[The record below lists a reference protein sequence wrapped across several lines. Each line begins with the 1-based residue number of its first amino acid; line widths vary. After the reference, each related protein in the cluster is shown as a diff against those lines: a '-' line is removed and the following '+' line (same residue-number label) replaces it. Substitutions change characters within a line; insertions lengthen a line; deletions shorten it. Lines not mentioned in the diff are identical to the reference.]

1 MGGFMSPELLGLVLL
16 GVLLVAIFL
25 GFPIS
30 FTLIIC
36 ALVFGYI
43 SFGEI
48 VFSLMV
54 MQTFGFMKE
63 EVLAAVPLFIFMGYI
78 LERSGLMERLFRGSQ
93 LVMGPVKGSL
103 YLSVLMV
110 ATIFAMATG
119 IIGAPVAVIGL
130 MAVPIMMKS
139 GYDVRLSAGVITAGG
154 CLGILIPPSVML
166 VVMGPIANVSVVRL
180 MAGALLPGV
189 LLAGIYML
197 YTMIRCYLNPR
208 LGPPLPPEERARSFF
223 QAFRELALG
232 VIPPLI
238 LIMACLGSI
247 LFGLATPTEGAAMG
261 AFGAVLLGL
270 VSRRLDW
277 KMILESTRSTV
288 VISSMVLFLGM
299 AANVYGAVF
308 SRLGT
313 SDMII
318 KFLTALP
325 LPPIG
330 VIILLMVFIFL
341 LGWPLEWPAI
351 VFIFLPMFLPVVTA
365 LGYDPMW
372 FCILV
377 AVNLQTA
384 FLSPPVAL
392 AAYYLKGVAPNFELW
407 DIYAGMVQFML
418 LQLVGLA
425 IVLFFP
431 QIVLWL
437 PKALFG

>member
-1 MGGFMSPELLGLVLL
+1 MSPELLGLLLL

-36 ALVFGYI
+36 GLVFGYI
-43 SFGEI
+43 GFGKI

-54 MQTFGFMKE
+54 MQAFGFMKE

-78 LERSGLMERLFRGSQ
+78 LERAGLMERLFKGFQ

-103 YLSVLMV
+103 YLAVLVV

-130 MAVPIMMKS
+130 MSVPIMMKS
-139 GYDVRLSAGVITAGG
+139 RYDVRLSAGVITAGG

-180 MAGALLPGV
+180 MAGAVLPGV
-189 LLAGIYML
+189 LLSGIYII
-197 YTMIRCYLNPR
+197 YTIIRCYLQPH
-208 LGPPLPPEERARSFF
+208 LGPPLPPEERAKSYF

-232 VIPPLI
+232 VIPPFI

-261 AFGAVLLGL
+261 ALGALVLGL
-270 VSRRLDW
+270 VNRKLDW
-277 KMILESTRSTV
+277 KKIKESTWSTV
-288 VISSMVLFLGM
+288 EISSMVLFLGM

-318 KFLTALP
+318 KILTALP
-325 LPPIG
+325 LPPMG

-351 VFIFLPMFLPVVTA
+351 VFIFMPMFLPVVTK
-365 LGYDPMW
+365 LGFDPLW

-384 FLSPPVAL
+384 FLSPPVAV
-392 AAYYLKGVAPNFELW
+392 AAYYLKGVAPNFDLW
-407 DIYAGMVQFML
+407 DIYAGMVQFMC

-425 IVLFFP
+425 VVLLFP
-431 QIVLWL
+431 EIVLWL
-437 PKALFG
+437 PKVLFG

>member
-1 MGGFMSPELLGLVLL
+1 MSPDILGLLLL

-36 ALVFGYI
+36 GIVFGYI
-43 SFGEI
+43 GFGNI

-63 EVLAAVPLFIFMGYI
+63 EVLAAVPLFIFMGYV
-78 LERSGLMERLFRGSQ
+78 LERAGLMERLFRGFQ
-93 LVMGPVKGSL
+93 LVMGPVRGSL
-103 YLSVLMV
+103 YLAVLVV

-139 GYDVRLSAGVITAGG
+139 GYDHRLSAGVITAGG

-189 LLAGIYML
+189 MLAGL
-197 YTMIRCYLNPR
+197 YIFYAMIRSYLQPH
-208 LGPPLPPEERARSFF
+208 LGPPLPIEERAKSYFE
-223 QAFRELALG
+223 ALRELALG
-232 VIPPLI
+232 VVPPFF

-261 AFGAVLLGL
+261 ALGALILGL
-270 VSRRLDW
+270 LNRRLTL
-277 KMILESTRSTV
+277 KKIVEST
-288 VISSMVLFLGM
+288 FLGM
-299 AANVYGAVF
+299 AANFYGAVF

-313 SDMII
+313 STMII
-318 KFLTALP
+318 KALMGLP
-325 LPPIG
+325 LPPMG
-330 VIILLMVFIFL
+330 VIILLMFFIFI

-351 VFIFLPMFLPVVTA
+351 VFIFLPMFLPVVKA
-365 LGYDPMW
+365 LGFDPLW

-392 AAYYLKGVAPNFELW
+392 AAYYLKGVAPDFKLW
-407 DIYAGMVQFML
+407 DIYMGMVQFMI
-418 LQLVGLA
+418 LQLVGLLL
-425 IVLFFP
+425 VLFFP

-437 PKALFG
+437 PKVLFG

>member
-1 MGGFMSPELLGLVLL
+1 MSPELLGIL
-16 GVLLVAIFL
+16 LLVALLTSIFL

-43 SFGEI
+43 GFGER

-54 MQTFGFMKE
+54 MQVYGFMKE

-78 LERSGLMERLFRGSQ
+78 LERAGLMERLFRGFQ
-93 LVMGPVKGSL
+93 LVMGPVRGSL
-103 YLSVLMV
+103 FYAVLIV
-110 ATIFAMATG
+110 ATVFAMATG

-139 GYDVRLSAGVITAGG
+139 GYDPRLSAGVITAGG

-189 LLAGIYML
+189 LLAGLYMIY
-197 YTMIRCYLNPR
+197 TAIRCYLNPK
-208 LGPPLPPEERARSFF
+208 LGPPLPVEERAPSY
-223 QAFRELALG
+223 AFALRELALG
-232 VIPPLI
+232 IVPPFF
-238 LIMACLGSI
+238 LIMACLGTI

-261 AFGAVLLGL
+261 AFGALVLGL
-270 VSRRLDW
+270 VNRRLDAR
-277 KMILESTRSTV
+277 KILESAWSTV
-288 VISSMVLFLGM
+288 EISSMVLFLGV

-308 SRLGT
+308 TRLG
-313 SDMII
+313 SSALIVKALM
-318 KFLTALP
+318 ALP

-330 VIILLMVFIFL
+330 VIIVLMIVIFL

-365 LGYDPMW
+365 LGYDPLW

-407 DIYAGMVQFML
+407 DIYAGMVQFMV
-418 LQLVGLA
+418 LQLVGLL
-425 IVLFFP
+425 IVLLFP
-431 QIVLWL
+431 QIVTWL
-437 PKALFG
+437 PKLMFG

>member
-1 MGGFMSPELLGLVLL
+1 MSPEFLGLLLL

-36 ALVFGYI
+36 GLVFGYI
-43 SFGEI
+43 GFGDI

-54 MQTFGFMKE
+54 MQAYGFMKE

-78 LERSGLMERLFRGSQ
+78 LERAGLMERLFKGFQ
-93 LVMGPVKGSL
+93 LVMGPVRGSL
-103 YLSVLMV
+103 YLAVLVV

-180 MAGALLPGV
+180 MGAAVLPGV
-189 LLAGIYML
+189 LLAGLYIL
-197 YTMIRCYLNPR
+197 YTMIRCYFQPH
-208 LGPPLPPEERARSFF
+208 LGPPLPIEERAKSYS
-223 QAFRELALG
+223 QAFLELAIG
-232 VIPPLI
+232 VVPPFF

-261 AFGAVLLGL
+261 ALGALVLGL
-270 VSRRLDW
+270 ANRKLDA
-277 KMILESTRSTV
+277 KKIIESTWSTV
-288 VISSMVLFLGM
+288 EISSMVLFLGM

-318 KFLTALP
+318 KALIGLP

-351 VFIFLPMFLPVVTA
+351 VFIFLPMFLPVVTK
-365 LGYDPMW
+365 LGFDPMW

-384 FLSPPVAL
+384 FLSPPVAV
-392 AAYYLKGVAPNFELW
+392 AAYYLKGVAPNYDLW
-407 DIYAGMVQFML
+407 DIYAGMVQFMV

-425 IVLFFP
+425 IVLLFP
-431 QIVLWL
+431 PIVLWL
-437 PKALFG
+437 PKVLFG

>member
-1 MGGFMSPELLGLVLL
+1 MSPELLGLMLL

-36 ALVFGYI
+36 ALIFGYI
-43 SFGEI
+43 GFGDI

-54 MQTFGFMKE
+54 MQAFGFMKE

-78 LERSGLMERLFRGSQ
+78 LESAGLMERLFRGFQ

-103 YLSVLMV
+103 YLAVLAV

-189 LLAGIYML
+189 LLAGLYMV
-197 YTMIRCYLNPR
+197 YTMIRCYVQPH
-208 LGPPLPPEERARSFF
+208 LGPPLPLEERAKSYS

-232 VIPPLI
+232 VVPPFI

-261 AFGAVLLGL
+261 AFGAVALGL
-270 VSRRLDW
+270 VNRRLDW
-277 KMILESTRSTV
+277 KKIIESTRSTV
-288 VISSMVLFLGM
+288 EISSMVLFLGM

-313 SDMII
+313 PDMII
-318 KFLTALP
+318 KTLMALP
-325 LPPIG
+325 LPPMG

-365 LGYDPMW
+365 LGFDPLW

-407 DIYAGMVQFML
+407 DIYAGMVQFMI
-418 LQLVGLA
+418 LQLVGLV

-437 PKALFG
+437 PKVMFG

>member
-1 MGGFMSPELLGLVLL
+1 MSPEILGMILL

-43 SFGEI
+43 GFGEV

-78 LERSGLMERLFRGSQ
+78 LERAGLMERLFRGFQ

-103 YLSVLMV
+103 YIAVLVV

-180 MAGALLPGV
+180 MAGALLPGI
-189 LLAGIYML
+189 LLAGIYL
-197 YTMIRCYLNPR
+197 AYTMIRCYIHPK
-208 LGPPLPPEERARSFF
+208 LGPPLPLEERAKSFAL
-223 QAFRELALG
+223 AFRELLLG
-232 VIPPLI
+232 VIPPFI

-261 AFGAVLLGL
+261 AFGAVALGFAN
-270 VSRRLDW
+270 RRLDL
-277 KMILESTRSTV
+277 KKIIESTRATV
-288 VISSMVLFLGM
+288 EISSMVLFLGM

-313 SDMII
+313 SDLII
-318 KFLTALP
+318 KALLGLP
-325 LPPIG
+325 LPPMG
-330 VIILLMVFIFL
+330 VIILLMAFIFL

-351 VFIFLPMFLPVVTA
+351 VFIFLPMFLPVVTK
-365 LGYDPMW
+365 LGFNPLW

-392 AAYYLKGVAPNFELW
+392 AAYYLKGVAPNFKLW
-407 DIYAGMVQFML
+407 DIYAGMVQFMI
-418 LQLVGLA
+418 LQLLGLA
-425 IVLFFP
+425 IVLLFP

-437 PKALFG
+437 PKVMFG

>member
-1 MGGFMSPELLGLVLL
+1 MSPELLGILLLAVLL
-16 GVLLVAIFL
+16 TSIFL

-43 SFGEI
+43 GFGDI

-54 MQTFGFMKE
+54 MQAYGFMQE
-63 EVLAAVPLFIFMGYI
+63 EVLAAVPLFIFMGYL
-78 LERSGLMERLFRGSQ
+78 LERAGLMDRLFRGFQ
-93 LVMGPVKGSL
+93 LIMGPVRGSL
-103 YLSVLMV
+103 YLAVLVV

-130 MAVPIMMKS
+130 MATPLMIKS

-180 MAGALLPGV
+180 MAAAVFPGV
-189 LLAGIYML
+189 LLAAIYIV
-197 YTMIRCYLNPR
+197 YTMVRCYIQPE
-208 LGPPLPPEERARSFF
+208 LGPPLPLEERAKSFS
-223 QAFRELALG
+223 QAFGELAKG
-232 VIPPLI
+232 VVPPLI

-261 AFGAVLLGL
+261 ALGALVLGL
-270 VSRRLDW
+270 INRKLDW
-277 KMILESTRSTV
+277 EKIIDSTWSTV
-288 VISSMVLFLGM
+288 EISSMVLFLGM

-308 SRLGT
+308 TRLGT
-313 SDMII
+313 SDMLIRG
-318 KFLTALP
+318 LLSLP

-330 VIILLMVFIFL
+330 VVIVLMVIIFL

-351 VFIFLPMFLPVVTA
+351 VFIFLPMFLPVVTK
-365 LGYDPMW
+365 LGFDPMW

-384 FLSPPVAL
+384 FLSPPVAV
-392 AAYYLKGVAPNFELW
+392 AAYYLKGVAPSYELW
-407 DIYAGMVQFML
+407 DIYAGMVQFMV

-425 IVLFFP
+425 AVFFFP
-431 QIVLWL
+431 SIVLWL
-437 PKALFG
+437 PKVMFG

>member
-1 MGGFMSPELLGLVLL
+1 MSPELLGILLLAVLL
-16 GVLLVAIFL
+16 TSIFL

-43 SFGEI
+43 GFGDI

-54 MQTFGFMKE
+54 MQAYGFMQE
-63 EVLAAVPLFIFMGYI
+63 EVLAAVPLFIFMGYL
-78 LERSGLMERLFRGSQ
+78 LERAGLMDRLFRGFQ
-93 LVMGPVKGSL
+93 LIMGPVRGSL
-103 YLSVLMV
+103 YLAVLVV

-130 MAVPIMMKS
+130 MATPLMIKS

-180 MAGALLPGV
+180 MAAAVFPGV
-189 LLAGIYML
+189 LLAAIYIV
-197 YTMIRCYLNPR
+197 YTMVRCYIQPE
-208 LGPPLPPEERARSFF
+208 LGPPLPLEERAKSFS
-223 QAFRELALG
+223 QAFGELAKG
-232 VIPPLI
+232 VVPPLI

-261 AFGAVLLGL
+261 ALGALVLGL
-270 VSRRLDW
+270 INRKLSWGKIQD
-277 KMILESTRSTV
+277 SARSTV
-288 VISSMVLFLGM
+288 EISSMVLFLGM

-308 SRLGT
+308 TRLGT
-313 SDMII
+313 SDMLIRG
-318 KFLTALP
+318 LLGLP

-330 VIILLMVFIFL
+330 VVVVLMVLIFL

-351 VFIFLPMFLPVVTA
+351 VFIFLPMFLPVVTK
-365 LGYDPMW
+365 LGFDPMW

-384 FLSPPVAL
+384 FLSPPVAV
-392 AAYYLKGVAPNFELW
+392 AAYYLKGVAPSYELW
-407 DIYAGMVQFML
+407 DIYAGMVQFMV

-425 IVLFFP
+425 AVFFFP
-431 QIVLWL
+431 SVVLWL
-437 PKALFG
+437 PKVMFG

>member
-1 MGGFMSPELLGLVLL
+1 MSPEILGLLLL

-43 SFGEI
+43 GFGEI

-54 MQTFGFMKE
+54 MQAFGFMKE

-78 LERSGLMERLFRGSQ
+78 LESAGLMERLFKGFQ

-103 YLSVLMV
+103 YLAVLAV

-189 LLAGIYML
+189 LLAGLYMV
-197 YTMIRCYLNPR
+197 YTMIRCYVQPH
-208 LGPPLPPEERARSFF
+208 LGPPLPTEERAKSYS

-232 VIPPLI
+232 VVPPFI

-261 AFGAVLLGL
+261 AFGAVALGL
-270 VSRRLDW
+270 ANRRLNW
-277 KMILESTRSTV
+277 KKVIESTRSTV

-313 SDMII
+313 STMII
-318 KFLTALP
+318 EALMALP

-365 LGYDPMW
+365 LGYNPLW

-407 DIYAGMVQFML
+407 DIYAGMVQFMV

-437 PKALFG
+437 PKLMFG

>member
-1 MGGFMSPELLGLVLL
+1 MSPELLGILLLAVLL
-16 GVLLVAIFL
+16 TSIFL

-43 SFGEI
+43 GFGDI

-54 MQTFGFMKE
+54 MQAFGFMKE

-78 LERSGLMERLFRGSQ
+78 LERAGLMNRLFKGFQ
-93 LVMGPVKGSL
+93 LMMGPVRGSL
-103 YLSVLMV
+103 YLAVLVV

-130 MAVPIMMKS
+130 MATPLMMKS

-180 MAGALLPGV
+180 MAAAIFPGF
-189 LLAGIYML
+189 LLAGIYIA
-197 YTMIRCYLNPR
+197 YTMVRCYINPQ
-208 LGPPLPPEERARSFF
+208 LGPPLPVEERAESFS
-223 QAFRELALG
+223 QAFGELARG
-232 VIPPLI
+232 VVPPLI

-247 LFGLATPTEGAAMG
+247 LLGMATPTEGAAMG
-261 AFGAVLLGL
+261 AFGALVLGF
-270 VSRRLDW
+270 VNRKLDW
-277 KMILESTRSTV
+277 GKIKDSTWSTV
-288 VISSMVLFLGM
+288 EISSMVLFLGM

-308 SRLGT
+308 TRLGT
-313 SDMII
+313 SDMLIRG
-318 KFLTALP
+318 LLGLP

-330 VIILLMVFIFL
+330 VIIVLMGIIFL

-351 VFIFLPMFLPVVTA
+351 VFIFLPMFLPVVTK
-365 LGYDPMW
+365 LGFDPMW

-384 FLSPPVAL
+384 FLSPPVAV
-392 AAYYLKGVAPNFELW
+392 AAYYLKGVAPNYELW
-407 DIYAGMVQFML
+407 DIYAGMVQFMV

-425 IVLFFP
+425 VVFLFP
-431 QIVLWL
+431 PIVLWL